1 MAQAV
6 GELCE
11 ELGLIRERLA
21 VLAKRQVDPRFRGK
35 IDLSGVV
42 QQTLLE
48 AHRAWDQLRQMAE
61 SQRCAWLDKALVNNL
76 TDEVRKLGTGMRDFT
91 RERSLESAADDSS
104 PGTEAWLAADES
116 SPSERAIR
124 DEQRRQ

>member
-21 VLAKRQVDPRFRGK
+21 VLAERQVDPRFRGK

-48 AHRAWDQLRQMAE
+48 AHSAWAKLQQMGE
-61 SQRCAWLDKALVNNL
+61 SQRVEL
-76 TDEVRKLGTGMRDFT
+76 LG
-91 RERSLESAADDSS
+91 
-104 PGTEAWLAADES
+104 
-116 SPSERAIR
+116 
-124 DEQRRQ
+124 